1 MRYQFGSFEVDS
13 ISGRL
18 LKHGV
23 PVLLRE
29 QPFQVLLTLLSSP
42 GEVMSREYLRTRLW
56 GDRTFVDFENG
67 LNSAI
72 SRLRDALDDVAK
84 TPLWIETVPKRGYR
98 FIGPLP
104 RSAAVTA
111 YLKGHHV
118 ISPHSH
124 ESMIK
129 SLAYFE
135 EAIQLD
141 PSYPLAYHGA
151 ALVHILRCLVDDL
164 RPLDAFAK
172 ADIYLAKGLG
182 CPQRS
187 AMVFNTLAMLRT
199 FQRRWEEAER
209 ASQSAMKL
217 EESNPFVRMIRAQL
231 FYCRGQHD
239 KAINEAKTAVDL
251 DPTQVRTHM
260 HLTKALYYARR
271 FEECISAGEA
281 GLNVCADPYTA
292 FYSAFALIAIGKP
305 GQALRLVDRF
315 KPPGPPQLVESAMSA
330 FIAASAGDE
339 REATEVSC
347 DLKQRRE
354 TGYAPAVAIAWLEIA
369 LKNYESSIDWLMIAL
384 EEGEP
389 YLASASVS
397 PAYDPLRELP
407 RFKKFLVQLETVK
420 AANA

>member
-13 ISGRL
+13 VAGRL
-18 LKHGV
+18 LKNGA

-29 QPFQVLLTLLSSP
+29 QPFQVLLTLLSTP
-42 GEVMSREYLRTRLW
+42 GEVISRETLRTRLW
-56 GDRTFVDFENG
+56 GDSTFVDFENG

-72 SRLRDALDDVAK
+72 SRLRDALDDKAK

-98 FIGPLP
+98 FVGPLP

-124 ESMIK
+124 ESMLK
-129 SLAYFE
+129 SLTYFE
-135 EAIQLD
+135 EAMQLD
-141 PSYPLAYHGA
+141 PSYSLAYHGA

-172 ADIYLAKGLG
+172 ADAYLTRGLE
-182 CPQRS
+182 CPQKS

-209 ASQSAMKL
+209 ASQSAMEL
-217 EESNPFVRMIRAQL
+217 EERNPFVRMIRAQL
-231 FYCRGQHD
+231 FYCLGQHD
-239 KAINEAKTAVDL
+239 KAIHEAKTAVDL
-251 DPTQVRTHM
+251 DPTQPRTHM

-271 FEECISAGEA
+271 FEECISAGET
-281 GLNVCADPYTA
+281 GLDVCADPYTA
-292 FYSAFALIAIGKP
+292 FYSSFALIALGKP
-305 GQALRLVDRF
+305 SQALRLAERF
-315 KPPGPPQLVESAMSA
+315 RRPGTPQVVESAMWA
-330 FIAASAGDE
+330 FIAASIGHE
-339 REATEVSC
+339 SEAIAVSC

-354 TGYAPAVAIAWLEIA
+354 TGYAPAVAIAWLELV
-369 LKNYESSIDWLMIAL
+369 LKNYESSIDWLMLAL

-397 PAYDPLRELP
+397 PAYDPIRELP
-407 RFKKFLVQLETVK
+407 RFQKFLVQLESVK
-420 AANA
+420 AADA